1 MEGPT
6 RNKANHEGV
15 QACRRA
21 LREGP
26 APSDFEPLYAPG
38 APALGIKVIDV
49 GYLDIWSTH
58 SMVDTTSQDR
68 VDIWRWQASGFDDDV
83 PGGRNLNADLRE
95 LGRRHGQ
102 TFILMEA
109 TFPKVPIEDYHI
121 ADIIVHRMDNVD
133 LLELLL
139 GALSSPGRSHA
150 TVFPIISHAGL
161 PHAPILR
168 QDHCSQVLLV
178 HRACDC
184 RWLRLH

>member
-1 MEGPT
+1 
-6 RNKANHEGV
+6 
-15 QACRRA
+15 
-21 LREGP
+21 
-26 APSDFEPLYAPG
+26 
-38 APALGIKVIDV
+38 
-49 GYLDIWSTH
+49 
-58 SMVDTTSQDR
+58 MVDTTSQDR